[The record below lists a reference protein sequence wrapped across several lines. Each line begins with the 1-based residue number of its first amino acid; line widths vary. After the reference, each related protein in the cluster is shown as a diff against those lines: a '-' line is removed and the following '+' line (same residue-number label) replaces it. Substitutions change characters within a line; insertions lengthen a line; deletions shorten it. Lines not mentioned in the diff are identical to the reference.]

1 MRIFF
6 QKILLFWKIDN
17 KFNKERLKTQG
28 KNSGSGR
35 HSPLT
40 CPQVVLKKCLDYTFA
55 TDADLKRNE
64 RIHQLDRSFVAPSG
78 ITFTSIQEENAHNH
92 EIAHTEIVEDV
103 ESVEQEDIEE
113 PFQCSECDYKC
124 HLVGDLKSHKA
135 TGHTFLSWWLT
146 TKTSRRPDNH
156 TTWSSLWQTRLKA

>member
-1 MRIFF
+1 MKNFNST
-6 QKILLFWKIDN
+6 KLPILLAQRIPIGASHVLVFWLPSAFSRVHETMHEIASKVCKYDQPGQW
-17 KFNKERLKTQG
+17 L
-28 KNSGSGR
+28 
-35 HSPLT
+35 
-40 CPQVVLKKCLDYTFA
+40 A
-55 TDADLKRNE
+55 
-64 RIHQLDRSFVAPSG
+64 RSNF
-78 ITFTSIQEENAHNH
+78 FTSIQEENAHNH

-156 TTWSSLWQTRLKA
+156 TTWSSPWQTRLKA